1 VKGRGAVGIPERT
14 RAVKP
19 ADAVKRGRFGKIA
32 VLVAFVALTATGCS
46 GDEILRFGWP
56 VGVTPQADEM
66 RNLWTWVV
74 IAALAVG
81 VVVWALIFWT
91 VIFHRRKKSLDGVE
105 EELPRQFQY
114 NVPLEIFTVVV
125 PLIMV
130 CVLFFFTATT
140 ESNVL
145 DKKPNPDVSVNVIA
159 FQWNWEFDYPDEAKN
174 AEKQVISTVGSSTEI
189 PLLVLP
195 TNKTIQY
202 NLRSTDV
209 IHSFWVPE
217 FHFKRDVM
225 PFPEKNNQDMSF
237 QNSID
242 HEGSFVG
249 RCAELCGTYH
259 SVMNFEVR
267 ALSPD
272 KYAKYIQLRGQLNPK
287 TGRSNTA
294 AEALT
299 AMNCGELCTPHATTT
314 EPFNPDRTA
323 RTASGQ

>member
-19 ADAVKRGRFGKIA
+19 ANAVKRARFGKVA

-74 IAALAVG
+74 IAALVVG
-81 VVVWALIFWT
+81 VIVWALIFWT
-91 VIFHRRKKSLDGVE
+91 VIFHRRKKSVAGVE

-159 FQWNWEFDYPDEAKN
+159 FQWNWEFDYPGEAKN
-174 AEKQVISTVGSSTEI
+174 AENQVISTVGSSTEI

-242 HEGSFVG
+242 QTGSFVG

-267 ALSPD
+267 ALTPD
-272 KYAKYIQLRGQLNPK
+272 LYAQYIKLRGQINAK
-287 TGRSNTA
+287 TNQLYTA
-294 AEALT
+294 SEALT
-299 AMNCGELCTPHATTT
+299 TMNCGELCTSHAVTTQ
-314 EPFNPDRTA
+314 PFNTDRTA
-323 RTASGQ
+323 RTASG

>member
-19 ADAVKRGRFGKIA
+19 ANAAKPAKVGKVA
-32 VLVAFVALTATGCS
+32 ALVSLVAITATGCS
-46 GDEILRFGWP
+46 GDQILRFGWP
-56 VGVTPQADEM
+56 VGVTPQANEM
-66 RNLWTWVV
+66 RNLWTWTVV
-74 IAALAVG
+74 AALVVG
-81 VVVWALIFWT
+81 VTVWGLIFWS
-91 VIFHRRKKSLDGVE
+91 VIFHRRKKTAAGTE

-114 NVPLEIFTVVV
+114 NVPLELFTVVT

-159 FQWNWEFDYPDEAKN
+159 FQWNWEFQYPGTKN
-174 AEKQVISTVGSSTEI
+174 AEGRPISTIGNSNEI

-195 TNKTIQY
+195 TGKTIQY

-242 HEGSFVG
+242 REGSFVG

-272 KYAKYIQLRGQLNPK
+272 KYAQYIRVRGLVNPK
-287 TGRSNTA
+287 TGRSNSA
-294 AEALT
+294 GEALA
-299 AMNCGELCTPHATTT
+299 AMNCGEVCTPHAVTT